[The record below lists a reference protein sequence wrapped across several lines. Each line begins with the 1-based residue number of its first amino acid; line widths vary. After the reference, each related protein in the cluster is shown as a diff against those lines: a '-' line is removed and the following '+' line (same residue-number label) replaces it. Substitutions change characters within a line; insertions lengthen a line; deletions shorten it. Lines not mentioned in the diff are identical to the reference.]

1 MSLKIIRDRLST
13 YGCKSEIEE
22 EQAIREITQ
31 ELVLAALGRTDFFK
45 EAAFQGGT
53 ALRILYGL
61 DRFSEDL
68 DFSLIHPG
76 AKTRFETFLE
86 KTKSV
91 FEREGYGISIKAKT
105 EKTVQSA
112 YLKFPGLLYEL
123 GLSPQ
128 VSEALSIRTE
138 IDTNPP
144 KGAGLETSVIRRHVL
159 FNLLHYDKPSL
170 LAGKLHALLA
180 RSYTKGRDVYDLLWY
195 LSDRTWPPPN
205 VFFLNQ
211 ALYQTGWQGP
221 TITLENWKQQTAEH
235 VKCLDWKKAV
245 DDVRPFLER
254 QQDLALLNEQ
264 TLLKLLEEKERV

>member
-1 MSLKIIRDRLST
+1 VSLLFKQCSCSIINKNSRLFNKNRLNA
-13 YGCKSEIEE
+13 Y
-22 EQAIREITQ
+22 
-31 ELVLAALGRTDFFK
+31 
-45 EAAFQGGT
+45 
-53 ALRILYGL
+53 
-61 DRFSEDL
+61 
-68 DFSLIHPG
+68 
-76 AKTRFETFLE
+76 E